1 MVFNL
6 QKPLAFSFPA
16 MKPHRGEDKA
26 MAVELQKVR
35 FYFNPELPF
44 FSVLNHAH
52 QVISKW
58 CVVDYYL
65 CFRMNWA
72 NSL

>member
-6 QKPLAFSFPA
+6 QKPLAFPFLA
-16 MKPHRGEDKA
+16 MELHRGEDKA
-26 MAVELQKVR
+26 MAVGLQKVC

-52 QVISKW
+52 QVLCKW
-58 CVVDYYL
+58 RVVDYYL
-65 CFRMNWA
+65 CFRMSWA